1 MQATYA
7 IEARNLTRDFST
19 RGTVL
24 RAVDHISFGVSPGEV
39 FGFLGPNGAGKTTTI
54 KMLTGQLLPSA
65 GQAWVAGVD
74 VVTERPALKP
84 QIGVVFDS
92 QNLYQ
97 RSTARE
103 NLAFYARL
111 YGVPRSR
118 IDAVLDH
125 VGLRK
130 RAREKVKSFSN
141 GMKQRLVIARAL
153 LHEPRVLFMDEPTR
167 GLDAHVARG
176 IRALVVDLAQQGTT
190 VFLTTHYMEE
200 ADQLCHRVA
209 IVDLG
214 QVVALDT
221 PDQLKAAHGADGDPT
236 TERPTTLEDVF
247 IKLTGKT
254 FQTFEA

>member
-1 MQATYA
+1 MIRVEDLHKSYGQ
-7 IEARNLTRDFST
+7 
-19 RGTVL
+19 TVAL
-24 RAVDHISFGVSPGEV
+24 EGVSFEVQPGEV
-39 FGFLGPNGAGKTTTI
+39 VGLLGPNGAGKTTTI
-54 KMLTGQLLPSA
+54 KMLTGQLRPSA
-65 GQAWVAGVD
+65 GRAWVAGAD
-74 VVTERPALKP
+74 VVAERQALKP

-111 YGVPRSR
+111 YGVSR
-118 IDAVLDH
+118 VRVDAVLDD
-125 VGLRK
+125 VGLTK
-130 RAREKVKSFSN
+130 RAQERVKNFSN

-176 IRALVVDLAQQGTT
+176 IRALVAGLAQQGTT
-190 VFLTTHYMEE
+190 VFLTTHYMQE

-214 QVVALDT
+214 QIVALDT
-221 PDQLKAAHGADGDPT
+221 PERLKAAHSTAGDPST
-236 TERPTTLEDVF
+236 AQPPTLEDVF